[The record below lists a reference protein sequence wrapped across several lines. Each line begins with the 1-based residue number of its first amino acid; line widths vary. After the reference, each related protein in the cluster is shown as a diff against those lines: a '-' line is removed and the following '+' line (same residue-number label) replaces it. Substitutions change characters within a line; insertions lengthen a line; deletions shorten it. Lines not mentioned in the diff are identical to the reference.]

1 MKTGSSEILSDI
13 NITPLTDIFLVLL
26 IIMMVVAPLLEY
38 KGLSA
43 ALVAPGP
50 SQASDDD
57 KTLIVKVAADGA
69 LTLGP
74 DSVASDQLVT
84 ALREQAP
91 AHDNAILID
100 IHPDATLQHLA
111 TVMDAAQVAG
121 IAKVSISQEEA
132 APLDVSTTTV
142 TTPK

>member
-1 MKTGSSEILSDI
+1 MKTGGNEILGDI

-43 ALVAPGP
+43 GLVAPGP
-50 SQASDDD
+50 SQASNDD
-57 KTLIVKVAADGA
+57 KTLVVKVAADGA

-74 DSVASDQLVT
+74 DSVASDELVT
-84 ALREQAP
+84 SLREQAP
-91 AHDNAILID
+91 AHDNAIIID

-121 IAKVSISQEEA
+121 IAKVSISQEETA
-132 APLDVSTTTV
+132 APTAGAATT